1 MNLQRSTIA
10 VFGSTLIRNIASFLA
25 IAVFSRSVGVAGLG
39 SFFLFQS
46 VLSMVSLPVDMGIR
60 RGIEKRL
67 SEGKP
72 AGETV
77 STGLTMKLVLLAIFL
92 VPIVL
97 FQEPLNSYI
106 GAEVSYLLGIGLILY
121 ELGGVGK
128 FTLRG
133 ELRVTESAIFAPL
146 QTILWAIGGWI
157 FIQIGFSEIALFWAY
172 LLGLAGV
179 LVLSWI
185 LIDTRLSAPSLSRAK
200 SLFGYSKF
208 AAIGSVGGVIYSWTD
223 VILLGFF
230 ISQEAVGAYEVAW
243 KVAAVSLLLSQAI
256 RSAIFPSANQ
266 WGAENDFVRLEELIE
281 RTFVPSLYLVIPAF
295 IGGIILGDEI
305 LDLWF
310 AVQYPLIY
318 LVIIGLLFEKLQRAI
333 LLPLIAPMH
342 AVGHVDYGAY
352 TTIIGVVVNITANL
366 ALIPPFGVAGAAL
379 GTTLGAFA
387 NTASHAWLLSTEL
400 DIRFPLK
407 AISWL
412 VVSAILMGVGVYS
425 ITSLLDEIGQLSLGV
440 IIAGGAAL
448 YGVISL
454 ASPTIRSEIK
464 STVNAI
470 T

>member
-1 MNLQRSTIA
+1 
-10 VFGSTLIRNIASFLA
+10 
-25 IAVFSRSVGVAGLG
+25 
-39 SFFLFQS
+39 
-46 VLSMVSLPVDMGIR
+46 
-60 RGIEKRL
+60 
-67 SEGKP
+67 
-72 AGETV
+72 
-77 STGLTMKLVLLAIFL
+77 
-92 VPIVL
+92 
-97 FQEPLNSYI
+97 
-106 GAEVSYLLGIGLILY
+106 
-121 ELGGVGK
+121 
-128 FTLRG
+128 
-133 ELRVTESAIFAPL
+133 
-146 QTILWAIGGWI
+146 
-157 FIQIGFSEIALFWAY
+157 
-172 LLGLAGV
+172 
-179 LVLSWI
+179 
-185 LIDTRLSAPSLSRAK
+185 
-200 SLFGYSKF
+200 
-208 AAIGSVGGVIYSWTD
+208 
-223 VILLGFF
+223 
-230 ISQEAVGAYEVAW
+230 
-243 KVAAVSLLLSQAI
+243 
-256 RSAIFPSANQ
+256 
-266 WGAENDFVRLEELIE
+266 AENDFVRLEELIE

-366 ALIPPFGVAGAAL
+366 ALIPRFGVAGAAL